1 MKILGIETSVKIG
14 SLALIE
20 GDDLVARSDIDTRLN
35 HSARLIP
42 VLNELLQTAGWGI
55 DDLDGVG
62 VGLGPGSFTGI
73 RVGLAAGQGIAFGAS
88 IPLIGIGRCSAMARG
103 SSAPVGPVVTLLDAG
118 RGRVYGAGYRKSADD
133 IEETVPPR
141 LVSSGDI
148 EALCRRD
155 WIVIPLWE
163 EWKKKAEGWG
173 IAGGEKGIP
182 QARWIAILA
191 RKKLRENPV
200 NEIETATRIYLSQYW
215 KNQKKGSSN
224 Q

>member
-20 GDDLVARSDIDTRLN
+20 GENLIARSDIDTRLN

-42 VLNELLQTAGWGI
+42 VLNELLQTTGWGI

-88 IPLIGIGRCSAMARG
+88 IPLVGIGSLQAMVQG
-103 SSAPVGPVVTLLDAG
+103 SSAPDGPVVTLLDAG
-118 RGRVYGAGYRKSADD
+118 RGRVYGAGYRKIGDD
-133 IEETVPPR
+133 VEETIPPM
-141 LVSSGDI
+141 LISSGEI
-148 EALCRRD
+148 EALCRSA
-155 WIVIPLWE
+155 WIVTPRWD
-163 EWKKKAEGWG
+163 EWKKEAEGWE
-173 IAGGEKGIP
+173 IPGGENGIP
-182 QARWIAILA
+182 QAQWVAILA
-191 RKKLRENPV
+191 RKKLRNASID
-200 NEIETATRIYLSQYW
+200 EIETASPIYLSQYW
-215 KNQKKGSSN
+215 KNQKKVSSN

>member
-20 GDDLVARSDIDTRLN
+20 GENLVARSDIYTRLN

-88 IPLIGIGRCSAMARG
+88 IPLIGIGSCWAMARG
-103 SSAPVGPVVTLLDAG
+103 SSAPDGPVVTLLDAG
-118 RGRVYGAGYRKSADD
+118 RGRVYGAGYRKSGDD
-133 IEETVPPR
+133 IEETIPPA
-141 LVSSGDI
+141 LVSSEEI
-148 EALCRRD
+148 EALCRSA
-155 WIVIPLWE
+155 WIVTPRWD
-163 EWKKKAEGWG
+163 EWKKEAEGWD
-173 IAGGEKGIP
+173 IPGGENGFP
-182 QARWIAILA
+182 QAQWVAILA
-191 RKKLRENPV
+191 LKKVMDNPV
-200 NEIETATRIYLSQYW
+200 NEIETAAPIYLSQYW
-215 KNQKKGSSN
+215 ENQKKVSSN